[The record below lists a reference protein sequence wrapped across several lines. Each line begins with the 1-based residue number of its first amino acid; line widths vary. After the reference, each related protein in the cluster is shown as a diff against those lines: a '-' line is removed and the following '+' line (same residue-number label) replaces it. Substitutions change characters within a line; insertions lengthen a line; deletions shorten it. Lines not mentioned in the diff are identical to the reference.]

1 MYHNIEIRL
10 KIGIFADYY
19 CGILFNTIY
28 SRTVSCAE
36 GTIVRKKIKNF
47 RFFFDLFS
55 LNRTFAKQLVLP
67 HIKIIGG
74 VVKEL
79 RWE

>member
-36 GTIVRKKIKNF
+36 GNIVRKKSKTFVSSLICSHLIVPLQSNW
-47 RFFFDLFS
+47 FS
-55 LNRTFAKQLVLP
+55 PTSKL
-67 HIKIIGG
+67 
-74 VVKEL
+74 
-79 RWE
+79 